1 MKMIIRSSNGDLREQ
16 EVTGNMDFTPTQGE
30 HVYFTG
36 VQSYTFNLIND
47 NTGMNVYFITNEGE
61 RINITFDNMANL
73 IQQNN
78 PMDPFSIDTIFGVS
92 TNAEGDKQIETAL
105 NNPEFESG
113 EIVEALKAALSLDGS
128 TVAAGAVIDDFQA
141 LLDNMAATAAGAG
154 PSDTAFLGAED
165 RDQEAS
171 PDGADDADAKP
182 ENPEDTPPTNT
193 PPPNTPLYTNVTAN
207 LSGLDVHEDQDNTT
221 FTLTL
226 SETPFTAMTM
236 VVNINGTPTTYT
248 IPAGTTSFDF
258 DVATKDSDVYVDP
271 DTVTATIV
279 SLTGGGFDTIT
290 LDNSS
295 VTITVADTID
305 TTTVDLSAAPS
316 FDEDGTTLT
325 YTVTLGSEVRA
336 GDEPVTVTFKD
347 LLGNEQT
354 ITVTSGTT
362 GTTTVAVAES
372 VFEDVYKEADA
383 DLAAATD
390 VVVTGGSDFEKLGTP
405 TVGTVELVDTIDTT
419 TVDLS
424 AAPSFDEDGTTLTY
438 TVTLGSEVRAG
449 DEPVTVTF
457 KDLLGNEQTITVTS
471 GTTGT
476 TTVAVAESVFEDVYK
491 EADADLA
498 AATDVV
504 VTGGSDFEKL
514 GTPTVGTVELVDT
527 IDTTTVD
534 LSAAPSFDEDGT
546 TLTYTVTLGS
556 EVRAGDEPV
565 TVTFKD
571 LLGNEQTITV
581 TSGTTGTTTVA
592 VAESV
597 FEDVYKEADADLA
610 AATDVVV
617 TGGSDFE
624 KLGTPTVGTVE
635 LVDTIDT
642 TTVDLSAAPSFDEDG
657 TTLTYTVTL
666 GSEVRAG
673 DEPVTVTFKD
683 LLGNEQTIT
692 VTSGTTGTTTVA
704 VAESVFEDVYKEA
717 DADLAAATDVVVTG
731 GSDFEKLGT
740 PTVGTVELVDTIDT
754 TTVDLSAAPSFDED
768 GTTLT
773 YTVTLGSEV
782 RAGDEP
788 VTVTFKDLLGNEQT
802 ITVTSGTTGT
812 TTVAVAESVFEDVY
826 KEADAD
832 LAAATDVVVTGG
844 SDFEKLG
851 TPTVGTVELVDTID
865 TTTVDLSAA
874 PSFDE
879 DGTTLTYTV
888 TLGSEVRAGDEPVTV
903 TFKDLLGNEQTITV
917 TSGTTGTT
925 TVAVAE
931 SVFEDVYKEA
941 DADLAAATDVVV
953 TGGSDFEKLGTPTV
967 GTVEL
972 VDTIDTTTV
981 DLSAAPSFDEDGTTL
996 TYTVTLGSEVRAGD
1010 EPVTVTFKDLLGNEQ
1025 TITVT
1030 SGTTG
1035 TTTVAVAESVFEDVY
1050 KEADADLAAAT
1061 DVVVTGG
1068 SDFEK
1073 LGTPTV
1079 GTVELVDT
1087 IDTTTVDLSAA
1098 PSFDEDGTTLTYT
1111 VTLGS
1116 EVRAGDEPV
1125 TVTFKDLLG
1134 NEQTIT
1140 VTSGTTGTTTVAV
1153 AESVFEDVY
1162 KEADADLAAATDVV
1176 VTGGSDFEK
1185 LGTPTVGTVELVD
1198 TIDTTTVDLS
1208 AAPSFDEDG
1217 TTLTYTVTL
1226 GSEVRAGDEP
1236 VTVTFKD
1243 LLGNEQTITVTS
1255 GTTGTTTVAVAESV
1269 FEDVY
1274 KEADADLAA
1283 ATDVVVT
1290 GGSDFEKLGT
1300 PTVGTVELVDTIDTT
1315 TVDLSAAPSFD
1326 EDGTTLT
1333 YTVTLGSEVRAGDE
1347 PVTVTFKDL
1356 LGNEQTITVTS
1367 GTTGTTTV
1375 AVAESV
1381 FEDVYK
1387 EADADLAA
1395 ATDVVV
1401 TGGSDFEKLGTPT
1414 VGTVELVDT
1423 IDTVMIRVFASDS
1436 NGNPLTDTQG
1446 NYLTVNETVEGGATH
1461 YVALAF
1467 EPNTTVFND
1476 STQLDTQLGKVD
1488 FTFTNK
1494 TTENNDYTPQTTIT
1508 SITLGTAIDMSAV
1521 DDTTVEN
1528 SENLELSIGNY
1539 QAPTTGLIYESVDLD
1554 GVVTTTILDN
1564 DIELSATNVAVDE
1577 DGLAGA
1583 NANSEGDTVTDV
1595 ATSTG
1600 TITVTNTS
1608 DIAFVAQQTTALTSE
1623 GQVITLTTSADGQT
1637 VIGTREDNTVVFE
1650 AKLATNDKTYSF
1662 TLKDVID
1669 HPDTLTTDGDTNED
1683 TVTLPLDI
1691 KATNG
1696 GGDEVSHTI
1705 DIIIAD
1711 DIVTLT
1717 DTNID
1722 GSINNAQFTNI
1733 IVNGSFEDVTGQ
1745 NVSGAGSDGF
1755 KEDQNLTGTQWA
1767 GMQSM
1772 EGWQLMSATS
1782 GWMEPHAAGHASIG
1796 IAEGSNYMDLGE
1808 SNLKDNDNKNDS
1820 DIDNTHI
1827 GQVICADPNGTYDLT
1842 FAFKDKADYQANNSA
1857 SGKAEVIWGGVVVAI
1872 LDDNVVTDLNG
1883 TPIGTTTIGT
1893 DGWLQVTIS
1902 GLQGGTTADEN
1913 RLEFKE
1919 IGTGGDN
1926 WGIAIDG
1933 ISMSASNITTTGD
1946 IADFGVSANFGADGL
1961 GGYTFGDTTGW
1972 TLSSDGLTLTHD
1984 ATNSTLTFTDTTTG
1998 AYELVQKGDLGETVD
2013 INIVATDGDGDT
2025 DTTAITLKDGSCQ
2038 LPQDVY
2044 VQFTAD
2050 TVNEGDI
2057 LGHQV
2062 TLVDANGNE
2071 IRVPAGHYVEVV
2083 VGYTPADTNGA
2094 TENTDY
2100 DSQTTVRI
2108 YGGTSGTYIFNDS
2121 INDTIY
2127 EGDEVYNMTLSSITT
2142 GTNDSS
2148 ATSLLSNVTFHDK
2161 TPTGEAVTTTGTIL
2175 DNDTNSVDAIDD
2187 YGKMINAQGEFDV
2200 VSFADGKA
2208 QSEPDV
2214 TALKDGGF
2222 VVAWTEV
2229 SGDSYKSAIVNDFNN
2244 DGDTNDSG
2252 ETVWQNGLVNH
2263 DVFIQRYDSDG
2274 EPIGDATRVNTLVT
2288 NTNEDGGRS
2297 QHDVNVVGLENGNY
2311 LVTWTSDDQYVGQ
2324 DSWDN
2329 GSSYIQ
2335 GQIYDVNGNPVC
2347 GEFTVARAE
2356 YDPIVAL
2363 PDGGFIV
2370 TWSADARLDNTD
2382 HDGTANN
2389 PTDGTDNPIY
2399 SDTHDGSG
2407 FGVIAQRFDALGN
2420 EVGDRVIVNQLT
2432 TNDQLDSD
2440 IVMIDDN
2447 TAIMTWQS
2455 QNGTNGDFD
2464 IYAQTLKLTSNGLE
2478 VVSNSDIAIAT
2489 GAENQTNPEVTALS
2503 NGTAIITYQSDT
2515 NIMAKTVST
2524 TGVGSEVTIAAGANP
2539 VITALAAGV
2548 VIVYEE
2554 NGTIFAKTFD
2564 GTNVSDATVVSE
2576 DATGQTLPAV
2586 TTLEDGGY
2594 VISWQDEN
2602 GISAHRYNNDGTDYH
2617 QNEFDMLEDN
2627 SLTITADRIMENDN
2641 DPEGHTFEV
2650 ISVQDATHGSVTMD
2664 ANGNITF
2671 TPNEDYNGPATF
2683 KYTIQDELGA
2693 TDTATVYLNVKPVG
2707 EPSIFVGTM
2716 CDADIQSHDII
2727 VNEGEEA
2734 VLAVKISG
2742 AEANSTVSLTLA
2754 DGSALVTEDYEA
2766 TFSYSFDNINWTTYD
2781 SNNPISIPEGAS
2793 KFAVKMDTVENNVNE
2808 DDELFSL
2815 SATLS
2820 TGESDSGTVT
2830 IIDDDTNPPVADA
2843 VLTTSNLDTDD
2854 AVLNNFA
2861 ANSSTPDVE
2870 DIAFFKKLDIGGGL
2884 DGDITNAEN
2893 DSSDPADLGGSD
2905 IETTENN
2912 LVFDITSLPT
2922 YGDVYIQVGDVYTKL
2937 DASNLDEASTLLN
2950 TADTVYWSATHEQ
2963 VPAQTDI
2970 KSIGGDYTSSDIQ
2983 SSWQSDDV
2991 TVIAR
2996 DENNQEASINYVTN
3010 DGIGVSGNTGS
3021 GPSNQLGYDPTAQ
3034 KAESIIFDF
3043 KNPATDASVAITHL
3057 IQGENGGE
3065 VGTFEAFLD
3074 GKSLGVFTFSNN
3086 SSAGAD
3092 YVLTAESHGSN
3103 NSAGS
3108 NSGTLNIDNLVFD
3121 QLRFSAQEYAS
3132 QGSSTD
3138 SSDYFIG
3145 GITYHEVPG
3154 VEFEYKVIDE
3164 SNNSSEEVKVV
3175 IDVATDTPVPEA
3187 DINATPTTTDD
3198 SITTP
3203 EDTPYILTMGDFGT
3217 YSDETEAQK
3226 ISIESLPTNGVL
3238 KLDGIEIS
3246 ANTEISVSDIT
3257 TGKLS
3262 FTPSNDTDNDSS
3274 FNFKISDGELW
3285 SDTHTTTVEVTAIA
3299 DIPTVSINV
3308 SGEEIVTTTVGEVC
3322 STSQDLGNLIAYL
3335 QDKGNVSADQVIQLA
3350 QDQNGNPAQ
3359 DQYNLELTS
3368 FGDSDLALYDNISN
3382 QNATR
3387 DINNIDLN
3395 NSTAFDSSSATVVSD
3410 TINNTYH
3417 MTSNRVIFEGN
3428 IVQNGNILG
3437 TDDNDVIIAKG
3448 RINGGS
3454 NINAGD
3460 GDDIIAIIGD
3470 IGANQPAIAGGDG
3483 TDILYLSKPASSYY
3497 FSDIHFHDNL
3507 DGHIVDRETGETL
3520 TFNNIEGIAFG
3531 DGSGLNCDVNGGVTT
3546 TTEYKYDINIS
3557 AALADT
3563 DNSETLTVSITGVPI
3578 GAVLSSDI
3586 YTLVDNN
3593 DGSWDVTVPAGVK
3606 TISDTLT
3613 MTTSEQH
3620 SDLNLNITARATETN
3635 ENENGLNYK
3644 EATASDALVD
3654 IEVTDSTP
3662 NIDGDNIV
3670 YEEALTN
3677 SYDDREMTTG
3687 TFKITTEDG
3696 LSNISINGTT
3706 ITESELLDIVAT
3718 PKVITTTYGEIEIN
3732 GYDATTG
3739 MVNYSYEIKEN
3750 TTDHTVANQKDS
3762 IVDSI
3767 SIKVTDTDGD
3777 TKENTLD
3784 VRIVDDIP
3792 TVSDQ
3797 NAHLTFGAD
3806 GTVTATTTTNLV
3818 FTLDVSGSMTNSDG
3832 QITLPGG
3839 IQTDRLE
3846 LAKDAIIDAVE
3857 AYMEQGAVN
3866 VNLTL
3871 FAETAK
3877 MVDFSNAT
3885 GQQSWM
3891 TVTANNF
3898 DSFKSIVNN
3907 VSNSG
3912 IGQYTNYEAAIDETV
3927 DSYNIGTPDADKTV
3941 AYFLSDGNPTAEFT
3955 SANNTNT
3962 YKSTRDNNGY
3972 DNSDSGDTDGLKSW
3986 LDSTYINQWTN
3997 FITNNNIE
4005 IQALGIGT
4013 GIDTSAGSYLAQ
4025 LAVGNNASVVEV
4037 TDPTKLSDT
4046 ILGNITGTLS
4056 GNIFFGADAEGTID
4070 SIKID
4075 DIEYTK
4081 PTDSDETTITTTN
4094 GGSLT
4099 VNFTDGFI
4107 YF

>member
-1 MKMIIRSSNGDLREQ
+1 MDVYNDEQTITATVKSINGGNFEATD
-16 EVTGNMDFTPTQGE
+16 VTGATASAKVVDFEDTTKVTVTTADVNE
-30 HVYFTG
+30 NAENV
-36 VQSYTFNLIND
+36 TFNFE
-47 NTGMNVYFITNEGE
+47 TTN
-61 RINITFDNMANL
+61 
-73 IQQNN
+73 
-78 PMDPFSIDTIFGVS
+78 
-92 TNAEGDKQIETAL
+92 
-105 NNPEFESG
+105 
-113 EIVEALKAALSLDGS
+113 
-128 TVAAGAVIDDFQA
+128 
-141 LLDNMAATAAGAG
+141 
-154 PSDTAFLGAED
+154 
-165 RDQEAS
+165 
-171 PDGADDADAKP
+171 
-182 ENPEDTPPTNT
+182 PP
-193 PPPNTPLYTNVTAN
+193 
-207 LSGLDVHEDQDNTT
+207 Q
-221 FTLTL
+221 
-226 SETPFTAMTM
+226 
-236 VVNINGTPTTYT
+236 
-248 IPAGTTSFDF
+248 AGTT
-258 DVATKDSDVYVDP
+258 A
-271 DTVTATIV
+271 
-279 SLTGGGFDTIT
+279 
-290 LDNSS
+290 
-295 VTITVADTID
+295 
-305 TTTVDLSAAPS
+305 
-316 FDEDGTTLT
+316 TLT
-325 YTVTLGSEVRA
+325 VEVGGTEYTVTLDANGKGSL
-336 GDEPVTVTFKD
+336 DIPSKD
-347 LLGNEQT
+347 MDVYNDEQT
-354 ITVTSGTT
+354 ITA
-362 GTTTVAVAES
+362 TVKS
-372 VFEDVYKEADA
+372 INGGNFE
-383 DLAAATD
+383 ATD
-390 VVVTGGSDFEKLGTP
+390 VTGATASAKVVDFEDTTKVTVTTADVNENAENVTFNFETTNPPQAGT
-405 TVGTVELVDTIDTT
+405 TATLTVEVG
-419 TVDLS
+419 
-424 AAPSFDEDGTTLTY
+424 GTEY
-438 TVTLGSEVRAG
+438 TVTLDANGKGSL
-449 DEPVTVTF
+449 DIPS
-457 KDLLGNEQTITVTS
+457 KDMDVYNDEQTITA
-471 GTTGT
+471 
-476 TTVAVAESVFEDVYK
+476 TVKSINGGNFE
-491 EADADLA
+491 
-498 AATDVV
+498 ATDVTGATASAKV
-504 VTGGSDFEKL
+504 VDFEDTTKVTVTTADVNENAENVTFNFETTNPPQA
-514 GTPTVGTVELVDT
+514 GTTATLTVEVG
-527 IDTTTVD
+527 
-534 LSAAPSFDEDGT
+534 GT
-546 TLTYTVTLGS
+546 EYTVTLDANGKGS
-556 EVRAGDEPV
+556 LDIPS
-565 TVTFKD
+565 KD
-571 LLGNEQTITV
+571 MDVYNDEQTITA
-581 TSGTTGTTTVA
+581 TVK
-592 VAESV
+592 SINGGN
-597 FEDVYKEADADLA
+597 FE
-610 AATDVVV
+610 ATDVTGATASAKVV
-617 TGGSDFE
+617 DFE
-624 KLGTPTVGTVE
+624 DTTKVTVTTADVNENAENVTFNFETTNPPQAGTTATLTVE
-635 LVDTIDT
+635 VG
-642 TTVDLSAAPSFDEDG
+642 G
-657 TTLTYTVTL
+657 TEYTVTL
-666 GSEVRAG
+666 DANGKGSL
-673 DEPVTVTFKD
+673 DIPSKD
-683 LLGNEQTIT
+683 MDVYNDEQTIT
-692 VTSGTTGTTTVA
+692 ATVK
-704 VAESVFEDVYKEA
+704 SINGGNFE
-717 DADLAAATDVVVTG
+717 ATDVTGATASAKVV
-731 GSDFEKLGT
+731 DFEDTTKVTVTTADVNENAENVTFNFETTNPPQAGT
-740 PTVGTVELVDTIDT
+740 TATLTVEVG
-754 TTVDLSAAPSFDED
+754 
-768 GTTLT
+768 GTE
-773 YTVTLGSEV
+773 YTVTLDANGKGSL
-782 RAGDEP
+782 DIP
-788 VTVTFKDLLGNEQT
+788 SKDMDVYNDEQT
-802 ITVTSGTTGT
+802 ITA
-812 TTVAVAESVFEDVY
+812 TVKSINGGNFE
-826 KEADAD
+826 
-832 LAAATDVVVTGG
+832 ATDVTGATASAKVV
-844 SDFEKLG
+844 DFEDTTKVTVTTADVNENAENVTFNFETTNPPQAG
-851 TPTVGTVELVDTID
+851 TTATLTVEVG
-865 TTTVDLSAA
+865 
-874 PSFDE
+874 
-879 DGTTLTYTV
+879 GTEYTV
-888 TLGSEVRAGDEPVTV
+888 TLDANGKGSLDIPS
-903 TFKDLLGNEQTITV
+903 KDMDVYNDEQTITA
-917 TSGTTGTT
+917 
-925 TVAVAE
+925 TVK
-931 SVFEDVYKEA
+931 SINGGNFE
-941 DADLAAATDVVV
+941 ATDVTGATASAKVV
-953 TGGSDFEKLGTPTV
+953 DFEDTTKVTVTTADVNENAENVTFNFETTNPPQAGTTATL
-967 GTVEL
+967 TVE
-972 VDTIDTTTV
+972 VG
-981 DLSAAPSFDEDGTTL
+981 GTE
-996 TYTVTLGSEVRAGD
+996 YTVTLDANGKGSLD
-1010 EPVTVTFKDLLGNEQ
+1010 IPSKDMDVYNDEQ
-1025 TITVT
+1025 TITA
-1030 SGTTG
+1030 
-1035 TTTVAVAESVFEDVY
+1035 TVKSINGGNFE
-1050 KEADADLAAAT
+1050 AT
-1061 DVVVTGG
+1061 DVTGATASAKVV
-1068 SDFEK
+1068 DFEDTTK
-1073 LGTPTV
+1073 VTVTTADVNENAENVTFNFETTNPPQAGTTATL
-1079 GTVELVDT
+1079 TVEVG
-1087 IDTTTVDLSAA
+1087 
-1098 PSFDEDGTTLTYT
+1098 GTEYT
-1111 VTLGS
+1111 VTLDANGKGS
-1116 EVRAGDEPV
+1116 LDIPS
-1125 TVTFKDLLG
+1125 KDMDVY
-1134 NEQTIT
+1134 NDEQTIT
-1140 VTSGTTGTTTVAV
+1140 ATVK
-1153 AESVFEDVY
+1153 SINGGNFE
-1162 KEADADLAAATDVV
+1162 ATDVTGATASAKV
-1176 VTGGSDFEK
+1176 VDFEDTTK
-1185 LGTPTVGTVELVD
+1185 VTVTTADVNENAENVTFNFETTNPPQAGTTATLTVEVG
-1198 TIDTTTVDLS
+1198 
-1208 AAPSFDEDG
+1208 G
-1217 TTLTYTVTL
+1217 TEYTVTL
-1226 GSEVRAGDEP
+1226 DANGKGSLDIP
-1236 VTVTFKD
+1236 SKD
-1243 LLGNEQTITVTS
+1243 MDVYNDEQTITA
-1255 GTTGTTTVAVAESV
+1255 TVKSINGGN
-1269 FEDVY
+1269 FE
-1274 KEADADLAA
+1274 
-1283 ATDVVVT
+1283 ATDVTGATASAKVV
-1290 GGSDFEKLGT
+1290 DFEDTTKVTVTTADVNENAENVTFNFETTNPPQAGT
-1300 PTVGTVELVDTIDTT
+1300 TATLTVEVG
-1315 TVDLSAAPSFD
+1315 
-1326 EDGTTLT
+1326 GTE
-1333 YTVTLGSEVRAGDE
+1333 YTVTLDANGKGSLDI
-1347 PVTVTFKDL
+1347 PSKDMDVY
-1356 LGNEQTITVTS
+1356 NDEQTITA
-1367 GTTGTTTV
+1367 TV
-1375 AVAESV
+1375 KSINGGN
-1381 FEDVYK
+1381 FE
-1387 EADADLAA
+1387 
-1395 ATDVVV
+1395 ATDVTGATASAKVVDFEDTTKVTVTTADVNENAENVTFNFETTNPPQAGTTATLTVEVGGTEYTVTLDANGKGSLDIPSKDMDVYNDEQTITATVKSINGGNFEATDV
-1401 TGGSDFEKLGTPT
+1401 TGATASAKVVDFEDTTKVTVTTADVNENAENVTFNFETTNPPQAGTT
-1414 VGTVELVDT
+1414 ATLTVEVGGTEYTVTLDANGKGSLDIPSKDMDVYNDEQTITATVKSINGGNFEATDVTGATASAKVVDFE
-1423 IDTVMIRVFASDS
+1423 DTVMIRVFASDS

-1446 NYLTVNETVEGGATH
+1446 NYLTVNETAEGGATH

-1508 SITLGTAIDMSAV
+1508 SIALGTAISMDAV
-1521 DDTTVEN
+1521 DDKVAEN
-1528 SENLELSIGNY
+1528 SENLEISIGNY
-1539 QAPTTGLIYESVDLD
+1539 VAPTSGLIYEAVDID
-1554 GVVTTTILDN
+1554 GVVTTTITDN
-1564 DIELSATNVAVDE
+1564 DIAPEAKDNTNTATETGTEFIAAEDEANDGQSATGNVITDSQADIGSNPLSITAINFNGSVINIPTNGDDITITGDYGTLTINNTGAYTYDVNESITDSWNVGKSEIDQFTYTLSDGYNPDDTAKLSITVEGKDDAPVITSISANDRATHTIDGLIDIDGDGIADEYTPDDFTHADKGLIFAGENGDLNINMGTVSSSMSVEYNGGQASYHNAIGYYLADENGNPTEAHIIYVEDASFVGTQAEMLGTLNNLVGNVGFFIIPDGGDKNITTNSEITFDDQGNMVINNTVQTAYYSDNDLNSDNHDHVIATVNE
-1577 DGLAGA
+1577 DGGLILGFEDLSLGDKDYDDVVLTIKPCETLSQTDQILNNIQLSDVDDTNLESATIVLKNYQTGDEIKYE
-1583 NANSEGDTVTDV
+1583 NLPNGISGNSEVIN
-1595 ATSTG
+1595 G
-1600 TITVTNTS
+1600 T
-1608 DIAFVAQQTTALTSE
+1608 L
-1623 GQVITLTTSADGQT
+1623 VITLSGSATIGQYEEAVKSLTFETDSENRDPRTFEFTVNDG
-1637 VIGTREDNTVVFE
+1637 
-1650 AKLATNDKTYSF
+1650 DKT
-1662 TLKDVID
+1662 
-1669 HPDTLTTDGDTNED
+1669 
-1683 TVTLPLDI
+1683 
-1691 KATNG
+1691 
-1696 GGDEVSHTI
+1696 
-1705 DIIIAD
+1705 
-1711 DIVTLT
+1711 
-1717 DTNID
+1717 
-1722 GSINNAQFTNI
+1722 
-1733 IVNGSFEDVTGQ
+1733 
-1745 NVSGAGSDGF
+1745 
-1755 KEDQNLTGTQWA
+1755 
-1767 GMQSM
+1767 
-1772 EGWQLMSATS
+1772 
-1782 GWMEPHAAGHASIG
+1782 
-1796 IAEGSNYMDLGE
+1796 SN
-1808 SNLKDNDNKNDS
+1808 
-1820 DIDNTHI
+1820 T
-1827 GQVICADPNGTYDLT
+1827 
-1842 FAFKDKADYQANNSA
+1842 
-1857 SGKAEVIWGGVVVAI
+1857 
-1872 LDDNVVTDLNG
+1872 
-1883 TPIGTTTIGT
+1883 
-1893 DGWLQVTIS
+1893 
-1902 GLQGGTTADEN
+1902 
-1913 RLEFKE
+1913 KE
-1919 IGTGGDN
+1919 I
-1926 WGIAIDG
+1926 
-1933 ISMSASNITTTGD
+1933 
-1946 IADFGVSANFGADGL
+1946 
-1961 GGYTFGDTTGW
+1961 
-1972 TLSSDGLTLTHD
+1972 
-1984 ATNSTLTFTDTTTG
+1984 
-1998 AYELVQKGDLGETVD
+1998 TVD
-2013 INIVATDGDGDT
+2013 IGGCSLNTGDYTNTVIAT
-2025 DTTAITLKDGSCQ
+2025 
-2038 LPQDVY
+2038 
-2044 VQFTAD
+2044 
-2050 TVNEGDI
+2050 
-2057 LGHQV
+2057 
-2062 TLVDANGNE
+2062 
-2071 IRVPAGHYVEVV
+2071 
-2083 VGYTPADTNGA
+2083 
-2094 TENTDY
+2094 
-2100 DSQTTVRI
+2100 
-2108 YGGTSGTYIFNDS
+2108 
-2121 INDTIY
+2121 
-2127 EGDEVYNMTLSSITT
+2127 
-2142 GTNDSS
+2142 
-2148 ATSLLSNVTFHDK
+2148 
-2161 TPTGEAVTTTGTIL
+2161 
-2175 DNDTNSVDAIDD
+2175 DD
-2187 YGKMINAQGEFDV
+2187 YGKVETAQGEFEV
-2200 VSFADGKA
+2200 TSFDNGN

-2214 TALKDGGF
+2214 AALKDGGF

-2263 DVFIQRYDSDG
+2263 DVFIQRYDADG
-2274 EPIGDATRVNTLVT
+2274 EPIGDVTRVNTFVT
-2288 NTNEDGGRS
+2288 NVNEDGGRS

-2564 GTNVSDATVVSE
+2564 GTNVSDATIVSE
-2576 DATGQTLPAV
+2576 NTTAQTLPAV
-2586 TTLEDGGY
+2586 TTLEDGSY

-2602 GISAHRYNNDGTDYH
+2602 GISAHRYNGDGTEYH

-2650 ISVQDATHGSVTMD
+2650 ISVQDATNGSVTMD

-2671 TPNEDYNGPATF
+2671 TPNPDYNGPATF

-2693 TDTATVYLNVKPVG
+2693 QDTATVYLNVKPVG

-2716 CDADIQSHDII
+2716 CDADIQSHNII

-2754 DGSALVTEDYEA
+2754 DGTALVTEDYDA
-2766 TFSYSFDNINWTTYD
+2766 TFSYSFDGTHWTVYD

-2820 TGESDSGTVT
+2820 TGESDTGTVT
-2830 IIDDDTNPPVADA
+2830 ILDDDTNPPVADA

-2854 AVLNNFA
+2854 AVLATFA
-2861 ANSSTPDVE
+2861 SETNTPNE
-2870 DIAFFKKLDIGGGL
+2870 AEIAFFKKLDIGGGL

-2893 DSSDPADLGGSD
+2893 DSSDPADLGGQD
-2905 IETTENN
+2905 IETIENN

-2963 VPAQTDI
+2963 VPAQTEE
-2970 KSIGGDYTSSDIQ
+2970 KSIGGIYDNGITA
-2983 SSWQSDDV
+2983 SWQSDDV

-3043 KNPATDASVAITHL
+3043 KNPVTDASVAITHL

-3187 DINATPTTTDD
+3187 DTNATPTTTDD

-3203 EDTPYILTMGDFGT
+3203 EDTPYTLTMDDFGT

-3238 KLDGIEIS
+3238 KLNGIEIS
-3246 ANTEISVSDIT
+3246 ANTEINVSDIT

-3262 FTPSNDTDNDSS
+3262 FTPSKDTDNDSS
-3274 FNFKISDGELW
+3274 FNFKVSDGELW

-3428 IVQNGNILG
+3428 IVQNGNVLG

-3448 RINGGS
+3448 EIQGGS

-3507 DGHIVDRETGETL
+3507 DGHIVDRDTGKTL

-3644 EATASDALVD
+3644 EATASDALIN
-3654 IEVTDSTP
+3654 IEITDSTP

-3762 IVDSI
+3762 VVDSI

-3797 NAHLTFGAD
+3797 NAQLTFGAD

-3818 FTLDVSGSMTNSDG
+3818 FTLDVSGSMTNNDG
-3832 QITLPGG
+3832 KITLDDGT
-3839 IQTDRLE
+3839 QTDRLE
-3846 LAKDAIIDAVE
+3846 LAKDAIIDAVG
-3857 AYMEQGAVN
+3857 AYMSQGAVN

-3877 MVDFSNAT
+3877 MVDFSNAS

-3891 TVTANNF
+3891 TVTENNF
-3898 DSFKSIVNN
+3898 DSFKAIVNN

-3927 DSYNIGTPDADKTV
+3927 DSYNIGTPNADTTV

-3955 SANNTNT
+3955 SVNNTNT
-3962 YKSTRDNNGY
+3962 YKSTWDNNGY
-3972 DNSDSGDTDGLKSW
+3972 DNSDSGDTDGSKSW
-3986 LDSTYINQWTN
+3986 LDSAYISQWTS

-4025 LAVGNNASVVEV
+4025 LAVGNNASVEQV

-4046 ILGNITGTLS
+4046 ILGNITGSLS
-4056 GNIFFGADAEGTID
+4056 GNIFFGADSEGTID
-4070 SIKID
+4070 SITVD
-4075 DIEYTK
+4075 GIEYTK
-4081 PTDSDETTITTTN
+4081 PTDADETTITTTN

-4099 VNFTDGFI
+4099 VDFMDGSYTFEAKQSQYDDGDKETFEVKVSDEDGDSATFNLNISMDSVSERFTLTSDTATIDGGTGYDILDTDGNFDLSSIASRVNNIEEINLSNNNSNDTIHIDLEDIVAITDEDNDLVIRGDNGDTINLDENDGWQRSDTTTNIDGQDFTEYTNTNNSTISVFI
-4107 YF
+4107 DNDLDTTGLN